1 VKQSSGVSAPKSMQ
15 PELANTVANIL
26 DDQQRV
32 VEKDLLSFRL
42 TDVY

>member
-1 VKQSSGVSAPKSMQ
+1 M
-15 PELANTVANIL
+15 ANIL

-42 TDVY
+42 TDVMPLRVFKRLRILD

>member
-1 VKQSSGVSAPKSMQ
+1 MQS
-15 PELANTVANIL
+15 ELANTMANIL

-42 TDVY
+42 TDVMPLRVFKRLRILD